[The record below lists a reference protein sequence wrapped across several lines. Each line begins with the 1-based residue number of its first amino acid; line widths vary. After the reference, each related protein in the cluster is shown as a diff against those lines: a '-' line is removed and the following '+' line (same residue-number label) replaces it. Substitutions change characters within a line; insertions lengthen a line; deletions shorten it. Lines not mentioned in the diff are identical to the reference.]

1 MPGYATASV
10 MNSLLNIPI
19 DLDAF
24 LLWFK
29 DRTETAWASFRTKSL
44 EEFEANGLAGGSWR
58 TGTKWQRGL
67 EAHEIDALELRWNIL
82 FPEDYRRF
90 LSILNA
96 PDRGLYSVGWR
107 KRPTYDLYEIEDRP
121 SFFDWRRDE
130 KALANAFEWP
140 LDGIMFDVENAS
152 LWPDSW
158 GERPQG
164 PEIRETVSRLVAAA
178 PRLVPIAGHRYLLA
192 DTPRAGNPV
201 LSVWQ
206 SDITIHGSN
215 LRKFLLMDISDLL
228 GLDLDHDE
236 AENLR
241 VAGITGESIAA
252 IPFWG
257 ELMLGDY

>member
-1 MPGYATASV
+1 MPGHATASI
-10 MNSLLNIPI
+10 MNSLLNIPS
-19 DLDAF
+19 DFDAF

-29 DRTETAWASFRTKSL
+29 DRTETAWASFRTESL
-44 EEFEANGLAGGSWR
+44 EEFEARRVGGCSWR

-96 PDRGLYSVGWR
+96 PDRGMRCFSWR
-107 KRPTYDLYEIEDRP
+107 KEPPYNLHETEDER
-121 SFFDWRRDE
+121 SFIDWRRDE
-130 KALANAFEWP
+130 MDVTDALEWP
-140 LDGIMFDVENAS
+140 LEGIMFDVEKAS

-178 PRLVPIAGHRYLLA
+178 PRLVPIMGHCYLLG

-206 SDITIHGSN
+206 SDIIIYGSN
-215 LRKFLLMDISDLL
+215 LRNYLLVEFSDLL
-228 GLDLDHDE
+228 GLDRDE
-236 AENLR
+236 AENLS
-241 VAGITGESIAA
+241 VSGITGESIAA